1 MNELQGQMCD
11 RRNPL
16 FVFSHRNKWRE
27 REEKKERKKERKKAT
42 TSGKVQAPRSKSG
55 LWGSYSSIC
64 VCVREVWLIIK
75 SKVFS
80 FRRAEGHRHRQRK
93 WKILKK
99 QTDLLVYI
107 SMNYA
112 AVQKVQ

>member
-1 MNELQGQMCD
+1 MEGK
-11 RRNPL
+11 RG
-16 FVFSHRNKWRE
+16 
-27 REEKKERKKERKKAT
+27 KKGKKKRKKESDNEWKGSSTEVKVWPV
-42 TSGKVQAPRSKSG
+42 GK
-55 LWGSYSSIC
+55 LLIYMC